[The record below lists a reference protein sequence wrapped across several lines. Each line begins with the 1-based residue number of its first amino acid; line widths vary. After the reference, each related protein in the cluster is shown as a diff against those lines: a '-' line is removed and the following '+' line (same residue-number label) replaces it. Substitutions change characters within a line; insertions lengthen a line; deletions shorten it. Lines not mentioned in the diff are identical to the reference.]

1 MFGLS
6 MAEIAVIAILAL
18 IVFGP
23 ERIPSIARTV
33 GKTLRELRRA
43 ASDVQRSFEV
53 EELRRE
59 LRTKNTASRPAALP
73 SAAATPPATTPA
85 AASPA
90 AASPAAAAVSSPSAG
105 VAPPL
110 PTLRAPVQSVPALQT
125 FSALRDAVSDEG
137 SVADPLDALAE
148 DDDAVADA
156 EDLAL
161 SERLRAYLAAS
172 AAAPVALPPRQALAD
187 ALTSVALPPRQA
199 PAADALTSV
208 ALPPRAE
215 ARL

>member
-59 LRTKNTASRPAALP
+59 LRTKNTAPRPAALP
-73 SAAATPPATTPA
+73 SAAATPPAPAPA
-85 AASPA
+85 AAPA
-90 AASPAAAAVSSPSAG
+90 AATPAAAAVSSPSAG

-137 SVADPLDALAE
+137 SLEDPLDALAE

-161 SERLRAYLAAS
+161 SQRLRAYLAAS